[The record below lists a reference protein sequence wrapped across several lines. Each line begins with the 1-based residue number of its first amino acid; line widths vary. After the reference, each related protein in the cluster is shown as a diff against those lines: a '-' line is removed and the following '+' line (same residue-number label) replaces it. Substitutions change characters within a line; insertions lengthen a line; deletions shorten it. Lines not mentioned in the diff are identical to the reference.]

1 MDAGNGSGATASRGG
16 GDGPVSG
23 QPAGARSPRGT
34 GCFLEWI
41 GSLLRRPRRERDLPL
56 VWLGGEGATAVL
68 DSLEKRLGTTDRR
81 QVPHARADA
90 GEPSGADDVRLLLD
104 RLYELLSVRSFGS
117 GHIGFRHYEVLRC
130 LLGPWSGEGGDGH
143 AEITARLRSRRAP
156 AQEGQA
162 ADRAGLA
169 GQIGPVWQLVWW
181 LLRQGI
187 PTALFRMAVSGR
199 FPGIGRPYRW
209 FMRQRYLSPKAS
221 GGFLDFAEWIL
232 ASECRGERRDD
243 LDKLL
248 VHAFLQDLRRA
259 YPRLS
264 WRVRCWRRTVYP
276 VVLVEGAGPGD
287 AGERLLGLVGE
298 VRYETQG
305 WDPLLVVYA
314 RRRQPWETGLPKA
327 PALVPV
333 RPEEIGQGGRAAWER
348 ESAAGQPAAD
358 GRAWL
363 LPVEIS
369 GTSVRDDGED
379 GGGPAVIAPEAP
391 RWYAHRTFAAALC
404 LALLV
409 PLLGWSQ
416 QWLGGPGCLH
426 RPFSGQVSVRSVGGE
441 CVGYSDSDAFR
452 FNDQPGQEKLQRIQG
467 KLFEQN
473 REARE
478 NWESSGRRRPYVT
491 IVHLGTLTG
500 RNTNDDEEA
509 YAAERQE
516 LEGLAVAQYQGIQQ
530 PATAAD
536 VPLMNVVVANAGFQM
551 RHADLVIGMVAD
563 LAHGGGE
570 APVVGVVGLVE
581 SRTSTIEAL
590 KKLNEAG
597 IPAVAPTLSGEGMHR
612 GSPLYLQIAA
622 PNRDQATMVAEY
634 AGNRKVRGTRV
645 YYTVG
650 ERSSLQED
658 IYVSTLVEQLKE
670 KVANLEY
677 VEDFEN
683 KGLRKEECGYR
694 GMLFFAGRWSEFH
707 DFLRALDTCEE
718 QPFLLVADDS
728 VNRYMANPSLRR
740 SAPAGLPL
748 VFASKAPLAT
758 CEALRLR
765 AEKDGDRRAAKFLQ
779 LVSTDT
785 EDRALEKPRCTGSS
799 GGGPGEPVGERVG
812 LAYDS
817 AVLLL
822 EAVESLT
829 ARVRPSD
836 GPWNPRLIGPVA
848 VHTEVLR
855 RNVDRPFSG
864 ATGRIEFHRDGG
876 EPVGRTVSFLRVDDI
891 TDLDEPPREV
901 FRCEGTGADGETVCA
916 EPAADASQ
924 R

>member
-1 MDAGNGSGATASRGG
+1 M
-16 GDGPVSG
+16 
-23 QPAGARSPRGT
+23 
-34 GCFLEWI
+34 
-41 GSLLRRPRRERDLPL
+41 
-56 VWLGGEGATAVL
+56 
-68 DSLEKRLGTTDRR
+68 
-81 QVPHARADA
+81 
-90 GEPSGADDVRLLLD
+90 
-104 RLYELLSVRSFGS
+104 
-117 GHIGFRHYEVLRC
+117 
-130 LLGPWSGEGGDGH
+130 
-143 AEITARLRSRRAP
+143 
-156 AQEGQA
+156 
-162 ADRAGLA
+162 
-169 GQIGPVWQLVWW
+169 
-181 LLRQGI
+181 
-187 PTALFRMAVSGR
+187 
-199 FPGIGRPYRW
+199 
-209 FMRQRYLSPKAS
+209 
-221 GGFLDFAEWIL
+221 
-232 ASECRGERRDD
+232 
-243 LDKLL
+243 
-248 VHAFLQDLRRA
+248 
-259 YPRLS
+259 
-264 WRVRCWRRTVYP
+264 
-276 VVLVEGAGPGD
+276 
-287 AGERLLGLVGE
+287 
-298 VRYETQG
+298 RYETEQ

-314 RRRQPWETGLPKA
+314 RRRRPWDTATQGI

-333 RPEEIGQGGRAAWER
+333 RPEEVGQGGRAAWER
-348 ESAAGQPAAD
+348 GPGPGGPAAD
-358 GRAWL
+358 GTAWL

-369 GTSVRDDGED
+369 GTSAPDGGED
-379 GGGPAVIAPEAP
+379 GGGPLVIAPDAP

-416 QWLGGPGCLH
+416 QWLGGPDCLH

-452 FNDQPGQEKLQRIQG
+452 FNDQPGQEKLQRIQD

-536 VPLMNVVVANAGFQM
+536 VPLMNVVVANAGNQK
-551 RHADLVIGMVAD
+551 A
-563 LAHGGGE
+563 
-570 APVVGVVGLVE
+570 
-581 SRTSTIEAL
+581 
-590 KKLNEAG
+590 
-597 IPAVAPTLSGEGMHR
+597 
-612 GSPLYLQIAA
+612 
-622 PNRDQATMVAEY
+622 
-634 AGNRKVRGTRV
+634 RGTRV

-658 IYVSTLVEQLKE
+658 IYVSTLVEQLRE
-670 KVANLEY
+670 KVGNLEY
-677 VEDFEN
+677 VEDFES

-718 QPFLLVADDS
+718 QPLLLVADDS

-765 AEKDGDRRAAKFLQ
+765 VEKDGDRRAAKFLQ
-779 LVSTDT
+779 LVSTDA
-785 EDRALEKPRCTGSS
+785 EDRALEKPRCTGPD
-799 GGGPGEPVGERVG
+799 GDGPGEPVGERVG

-855 RNVDRPFSG
+855 RNLDRPFSG

-876 EPVGRTVSFLRVDDI
+876 EPVGRTISFLRVDDI

-901 FRCEGTGADGETVCA
+901 FRCEGTGGGRRDGLRRTGRRRRPSAVEQVR
-916 EPAADASQ
+916 AARPLEGAHLLPPGRRDLLHVLARVDHLPQ
-924 R
+924 PG